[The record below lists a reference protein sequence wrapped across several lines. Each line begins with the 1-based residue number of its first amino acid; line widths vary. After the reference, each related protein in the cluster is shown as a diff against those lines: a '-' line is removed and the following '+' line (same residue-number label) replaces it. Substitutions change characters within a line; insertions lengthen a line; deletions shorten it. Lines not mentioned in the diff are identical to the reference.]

1 MLGGRPGPNSLDA
14 NGAPWAICI
23 TPPNAAGTQYLYSSD
38 AVPGRVYKLTLE
50 GKVLGDAGKK
60 VGEFGWIHQI
70 ACPTENELWV
80 GEILNWRVQTLEAPA
95 DEGSAIVHR
104 TTDRPRR
111 RLVSRP
117 VAI

>member
-1 MLGGRPGPNSLDA
+1 MLGGRPGPNSPDA

-50 GKVLGDAGKK
+50 GEVLGVLGDAGKK

-80 GEILNWRVQTLEAPA
+80 GEILNWRVQKLTLQPTK
-95 DEGSAIVHR
+95 DQR
-104 TTDRPRR
+104 
-111 RLVSRP
+111 
-117 VAI
+117 